1 MSAALV
7 GGFTYPASVLPPMAT
22 GVTRARLDS
31 DAQLLPATTRARW
44 SAIRECPPPDN
55 LDRTVIGVP
64 A

>member
-31 DAQLLPATTRARW
+31 DAHLLPATTRARW

-55 LDRTVIGVP
+55 LD
-64 A
+64 